1 MNKSTLLVLA
11 LAMLVPTVALA
22 DGVSIDGDLRLRW
35 EYAGAGDAS
44 ANNTDA
50 VINFGVTGNV
60 SDNVSVTASLRHAM
74 AFDLDGDGLDNDG
87 TLNIQEVYASIGD
100 LGAASGV
107 LAGWSLD
114 VGRMELPDYGRV
126 IHSDDWFTGLA
137 PFNGDG
143 YHASSA
149 MGGIDIDIYHYGG
162 GSDPAGDSDAVTGFH
177 FGFGDMSGMAD
188 LALGYWSGNPS
199 ATTGGESTSITS
211 IYANNIGGDALAG
224 IDLDFEYGTSD
235 DGGAGDSG
243 SLTVISFG
251 YQMEGVGL
259 HASNSVADENWFNVV
274 GIEKHGTYGITDLFN
289 ANNDIEATTIGANFQ
304 PMEGIDATVNFIT
317 LSEDSTGD
325 DYGTEL
331 DLIIGW
337 DCGDDVR
344 MDIGY
349 GSFSPDGAGDDVDY
363 VYLQT
368 GWDF

>member
-1 MNKSTLLVLA
+1 M
-11 LAMLVPTVALA
+11 
-22 DGVSIDGDLRLRW
+22 
-35 EYAGAGDAS
+35 
-44 ANNTDA
+44 
-50 VINFGVTGNV
+50 
-60 SDNVSVTASLRHAM
+60 
-74 AFDLDGDGLDNDG
+74 
-87 TLNIQEVYASIGD
+87 
-100 LGAASGV
+100 

-289 ANNDIEATTIGANFQ
+289 ADNDIEATTIGANFQ